1 MRYATVTDLMEML
14 DRSPVNFLATQYV
27 TERLLAAG
35 FTELD
40 SALPYPQLEAGQGYF
55 VRKNGSALFAFR
67 KGRAPLAKPDS
78 VW

>member
-1 MRYATVTDLMEML
+1 MEML

-40 SALPYPQLEAGQGYF
+40 SALPYPQL
-55 VRKNGSALFAFR
+55 
-67 KGRAPLAKPDS
+67 
-78 VW
+78 